1 MEDRIGS
8 IEKLCDVV
16 TAVANMAVF
25 IGCKRTSSGSYIL
38 GYEDFKN
45 LISEGDYMK
54 YFHLIAAEVG
64 SHDEVLDI
72 DVIESS
78 FEMDCNFALEYCQ
91 NYEWC
96 YGDEAVFG
104 CSYEEWENSPARA
117 VSKNIS
123 LTRMAEIGRTAI
135 ENVIELNGRSGE
147 SLMIALGLTP
157 EELDSIGIEDGL
169 EGGDEQ

>member
-8 IEKLCDVV
+8 IEKLCDAV

-38 GYEDFKN
+38 GYEDLKD
-45 LISEGDYMK
+45 LISEDDYIK

-64 SHDEVLDI
+64 RHDEVLDI
-72 DVIESS
+72 EVIESS
-78 FEMDCNFALEYCQ
+78 LEMDCNFALEYCQ

-96 YGDEAVFG
+96 DGDEAVFG
-104 CSYEEWENSPARA
+104 CSYEEWENSPAKA

-123 LTRMAEIGRTAI
+123 LTRMAEIGEIAI
-135 ENVIELNGRSGE
+135 ENVIEMNGRSGE
-147 SLMIALGLTP
+147 ALMVALGLTP
-157 EELDSIGIEDGL
+157 EELKSIGIEDGEE
-169 EGGDEQ
+169 EGEEL